1 MVIILSV
8 YPNQISLPKQDD
20 LKQGCYRLFKSKIQ
34 MQAFM
39 MEQNRLKDLQES
51 LYQEETYFQEE
62 RSLLKEENVKDKVAI
77 FV

>member
-1 MVIILSV
+1 
-8 YPNQISLPKQDD
+8 
-20 LKQGCYRLFKSKIQ
+20 

-62 RSLLKEENVKDKVAI
+62 RSLLKEEDVKDKVAV